1 MAALV
6 CEICGGKLIG
16 KAGGVFT
23 CDSCG
28 MEYSKEW
35 AQEKIQEIRGSVQIE
50 GSVDVTGS
58 TVMVDNTAFVEKYLQ
73 NARRAKDKEDWEE
86 TEKYYNL
93 VEQNDPTNIE
103 AIFYSAYGKTK
114 SSLLENDVFK
124 REATFKVLQNCVS
137 IIDDNYD
144 VSKESEEIL
153 VVEQISNDIIALC
166 SSSYVYTQTTRGSNF
181 LTQALLSSDDRY
193 KTEIL
198 FDKLQREFCTTLE
211 NIIAKYVNKE
221 CDAVIKL
228 YELALIHANS
238 IDSSELKT
246 KYSAELVKIDNAVK
260 EEKRNTYWAEHQTE
274 KVAIEQEIES
284 LNCAIKAL
292 KDTFDSIETHS
303 ELSALENER
312 EALQKQLNSL
322 GIFKNKE
329 KKELQDKINHLNE
342 KIVTL
347 KSDIDE
353 ESDAVN
359 AQISVK
365 EKRITVLKEELTKDR

>member
-16 KAGGVFT
+16 KAGGVFA

-153 VVEQISNDIIALC
+153 VVEQISKFGFKELPLASDSNEIIF
-166 SSSYVYTQTTRGSNF
+166 TQRSRQNG
-181 LTQALLSSDDRY
+181 
-193 KTEIL
+193 
-198 FDKLQREFCTTLE
+198 C
-211 NIIAKYVNKE
+211 
-221 CDAVIKL
+221 L
-228 YELALIHANS
+228 Y
-238 IDSSELKT
+238 
-246 KYSAELVKIDNAVK
+246 Y
-260 EEKRNTYWAEHQTE
+260 Y
-274 KVAIEQEIES
+274 
-284 LNCAIKAL
+284 
-292 KDTFDSIETHS
+292 
-303 ELSALENER
+303 
-312 EALQKQLNSL
+312 
-322 GIFKNKE
+322 KE
-329 KKELQDKINHLNE
+329 KKTGDLVFFMYLGKSKTNESTTDDIIYAISKKLKKLNNNYNLFSRNDLCILIQEQLDYCVCQAEIIDGLIN
-342 KIVTL
+342 IF
-347 KSDIDE
+347 
-353 ESDAVN
+353 
-359 AQISVK
+359 ISSA
-365 EKRITVLKEELTKDR
+365 EELYNKTNWINKFDNIFLLFIDNLFCINTKTWEYERKIITKEHIDQVFSNAGL

>member
-16 KAGGVFT
+16 KAGGIFA

-211 NIIAKYVNKE
+211 NIIAKYVNKK

-292 KDTFDSIETHS
+292 KDKFDSMEAHS

-312 EALQKQLNSL
+312 EDLQKKLNSL

>member
-16 KAGGVFT
+16 KAGGIFA

-166 SSSYVYTQTTRGSNF
+166 SSSYVYTQTTKGSNF

-228 YELALIHANS
+228 YGLALIHANS

-246 KYSAELVKIDNAVK
+246 KYSTELVKIDNAVK

-274 KVAIEQEIES
+274 KVEIEKEIES

-292 KDTFDSIETHS
+292 KDKFDSMEAHS
-303 ELSALENER
+303 ELSALENEC
-312 EALQKQLNSL
+312 EDLQKKLNSL